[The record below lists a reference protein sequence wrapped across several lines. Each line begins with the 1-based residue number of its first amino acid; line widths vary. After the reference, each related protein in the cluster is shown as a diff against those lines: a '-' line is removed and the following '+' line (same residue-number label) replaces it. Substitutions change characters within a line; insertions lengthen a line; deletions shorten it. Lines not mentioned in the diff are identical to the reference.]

1 MEKQVPPFMNLVDIC
16 VIRDVVY
23 REVLW
28 TGERRLALN
37 SLIKAAYYTV
47 HTYLISVS
55 HRNSKNSFN
64 QFKPTY
70 R

>member
-1 MEKQVPPFMNLVDIC
+1 MKKQVPPFMNLVDIF

-37 SLIKAAYYTV
+37 RSAKFIRT
-47 HTYLISVS
+47 
-55 HRNSKNSFN
+55 
-64 QFKPTY
+64 
-70 R
+70 